1 MNYGQLVDNNFK
13 PEREKIYGYF
23 ADYFN
28 NPIMT
33 KIKDVN
39 TLSMYAVKAYCLTAN
54 SCRYVIVFVPFNYD
68 KINSKRNLIELK
80 WENFQTRTLD
90 NKMNNIDTLSY
101 SPQENGSLMSKI
113 NRISIDD
120 NSCSYNCED
129 YPLTITLLSD
139 NKKNLNSYQSSGN
152 IIIALETWST
162 ICTWN

>member
-1 MNYGQLVDNNFK
+1 
-13 PEREKIYGYF
+13 
-23 ADYFN
+23 
-28 NPIMT
+28 
-33 KIKDVN
+33 
-39 TLSMYAVKAYCLTAN
+39 
-54 SCRYVIVFVPFNYD
+54 
-68 KINSKRNLIELK
+68 
-80 WENFQTRTLD
+80 
-90 NKMNNIDTLSY
+90 
-101 SPQENGSLMSKI
+101 MSKI